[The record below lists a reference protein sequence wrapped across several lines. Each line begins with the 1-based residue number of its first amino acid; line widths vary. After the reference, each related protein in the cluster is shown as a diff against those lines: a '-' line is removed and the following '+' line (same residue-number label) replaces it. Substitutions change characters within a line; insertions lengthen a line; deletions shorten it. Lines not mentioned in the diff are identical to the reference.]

1 MVGILQVELH
11 LPSCRSLKEKRAV
24 IRPIVTSARA
34 RYSVAVAEVGF
45 QELHQRS
52 ALEVAAVAS
61 VEHVVTG
68 MLDAVERL
76 VWAAS
81 DAEVVS
87 CTRSWLESD

>member
-1 MVGILQVELH
+1 
-11 LPSCRSLKEKRAV
+11 
-24 IRPIVTSARA
+24 
-34 RYSVAVAEVGF
+34 
-45 QELHQRS
+45 LHQRS

-76 VWAAS
+76 VWAAP